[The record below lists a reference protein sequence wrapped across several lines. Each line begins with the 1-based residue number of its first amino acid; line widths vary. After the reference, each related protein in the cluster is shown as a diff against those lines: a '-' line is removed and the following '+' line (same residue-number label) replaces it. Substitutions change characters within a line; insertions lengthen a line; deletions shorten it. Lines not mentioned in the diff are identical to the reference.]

1 MNYLAQID
9 IGKEFNS
16 PFGVA
21 GGKTLGDLIS
31 LILKAAFAIS
41 GVLILFLIVFAGFTI
56 IASAGSNNPEGAK
69 KGKDAATAAA
79 LGFVIIFVAYW
90 IIRIIELITGQ
101 RFITGMPA
109 F

>member
-1 MNYLAQID
+1 M
-9 IGKEFNS
+9 
-16 PFGVA
+16 
-21 GGKTLGDLIS
+21 GDLIS